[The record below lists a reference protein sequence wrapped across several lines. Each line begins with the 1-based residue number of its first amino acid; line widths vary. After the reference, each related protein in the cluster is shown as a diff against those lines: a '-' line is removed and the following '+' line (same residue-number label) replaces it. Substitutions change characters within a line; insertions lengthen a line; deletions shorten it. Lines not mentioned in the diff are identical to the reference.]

1 MDNEDGMN
9 RDADLT
15 WYSSPHAKFEA
26 SEITLLPKLEPCMP
40 WVAIASLQC
49 VQKVSTYPSKFG
61 SVHHTLFLLNLANKR
76 LQTLRSNLPN
86 LVL

>member
-40 WVAIASLQC
+40 
-49 VQKVSTYPSKFG
+49 
-61 SVHHTLFLLNLANKR
+61 
-76 LQTLRSNLPN
+76 
-86 LVL
+86 